1 MSEQRLEGFSATI
14 LRRMVKAGLTE
25 AELVSVQP
33 ESAAFGDTSATF
45 RLNGLLMRVT
55 RDRGQEF
62 LDLGSA
68 DEPTAL
74 FQYEDVEIA
83 MGWRSVEEVLN
94 KQFPESLDR
103 VFHRMANKLPE
114 LQAAFSTARIGST
127 RAYIRR
133 AECERGEAFK
143 QRLCRG

>member
-1 MSEQRLEGFSATI
+1 MNEQQLDGFSATI
-14 LRRMVKAGLTE
+14 LRRMVEAGLTG
-25 AELVSVQP
+25 AELVSAQP

-45 RLNGLLMRVT
+45 RLNGLLMRVV
-55 RDRGQEF
+55 RDRGEEF

-68 DEPTAL
+68 DEPAAL
-74 FQYEDVEIA
+74 FQYDDVEIA
-83 MGWRSVEEVLN
+83 MGWRSIDEVLS
-94 KQFPESLDR
+94 KQSPEALDR

-114 LQAAFSTARIGST
+114 LQAAFSTALIGST